1 MGKLKES
8 KGLYVFLSIVL
19 AICLWA
25 YVRVVDD
32 PEVDV
37 RLNNLPIVLTS
48 EDVLE
53 SRGLMV
59 NEVTPESVSITFHG
73 ANSGDQRV
81 KTEQAVFIGGSVQ
94 NHFRRGILSHL
105 YHQLS
110 R

>member
-73 ANSGDQRV
+73 ANSAIS
-81 KTEQAVFIGGSVQ
+81 E
-94 NHFRRGILSHL
+94 
-105 YHQLS
+105 
-110 R
+110 